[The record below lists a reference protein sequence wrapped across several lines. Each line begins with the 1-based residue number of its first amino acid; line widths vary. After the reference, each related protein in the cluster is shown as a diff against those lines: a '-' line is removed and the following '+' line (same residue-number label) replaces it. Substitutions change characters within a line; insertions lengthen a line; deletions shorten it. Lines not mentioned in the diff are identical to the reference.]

1 MKRLMELLKPLEHK
15 FKALFFKTLS
25 PLLKKGRADFSAIDG
40 TKISK
45 VLFLRPEKIGDM
57 VISLPVFD
65 GLHQSFPDIKI
76 SILGSP
82 KNFPLIKD
90 DPRFNK
96 IFLYRKSIWQ
106 DPGTMLRIRKEK
118 FDCVVDMICDDSV
131 TALFLSQF
139 LAPGKPR
146 IGVGKNKFRQYYD
159 FNYDHRM
166 NNTGHIIDNTLKL
179 LNAFDIDLSEVSEFA
194 PPFLSDQSIRKSSEF
209 FNNLAGSGTAEL
221 RVGINISAG
230 SPTRVWKTG
239 KFVALINSIL
249 KSRRQAQVIIFSMPD
264 ERGRAAEIISKCDSK
279 VFLIPGGLS
288 LEDVSAII
296 AKLDVLITPDTSLV
310 HIARAFKVQV
320 VGLYTR
326 FMKNFL
332 LWKPF
337 GQESGTVVSDNNDNI
352 HDISHQQVYAEF
364 LKVSEL
370 KQAVGQ

>member
-1 MKRLMELLKPLEHK
+1 MKRLMERLKPLEHK
-15 FKALFFKTLS
+15 FKALFFETLS
-25 PLLKKGRADFSAIDG
+25 PFLKRGRADFSSIDG
-40 TKISK
+40 AKISK

-65 GLHQSFPDIKI
+65 GLHKSYPDIRI

-82 KNFPLIKD
+82 KNLPLIKD
-90 DPRFNK
+90 DPRFDK
-96 IFLYRKSIWQ
+96 IFLYRKSIWK
-106 DPGTMLRIRKEK
+106 DPGTMLRIRREN

-131 TALFLSQF
+131 TALFMSQF

-159 FNYDHRM
+159 YNYDHRM

-179 LNAFDIDLSEVSEFA
+179 LNAFDIDSSEVSEFA
-194 PPFLSDQSIRKSSEF
+194 PPFLSDKSRKQASEFFSNLKSSEM
-209 FNNLAGSGTAEL
+209 TEL

-230 SPTRVWKTG
+230 SPTRVWQQG
-239 KFVALINSIL
+239 KFVELVNSIL
-249 KSRRQAQVIIFSMPD
+249 KSRPKAQIVIFSMPD
-264 ERGRAAEIISKCDSK
+264 ERGRAAEIIANCDSK

-337 GQESGTVVSDNNDNI
+337 GQESGTVVSDNDDNI
-352 HDISHQQVYAEF
+352 HDITHEQVYVEF
-364 LKVSEL
+364 MKVAEL